1 MYLRKLALVG
11 VIVGALCGGLAQ
23 AAAAAGTLR
32 VNLQSP
38 LGTVDPA
45 FAFAGLPSSQLDYAV
60 CAKLTN
66 LPDQSAPAGS
76 AAVPEVAGSPRIS
89 ADGKTYTFTIRGGF
103 RFSPPSNEVV
113 TAATFK
119 HAIERALAP
128 GMDPSLASFL
138 SDVVGANDYH
148 AGLASSIS
156 GITANG
162 MQLTIQLVRPAGDLL
177 ARLAMPQFCAVPLDA
192 PVDPTGNAVLA
203 SAGPYYGASHD
214 PNGLT
219 VLKANPNYGGS
230 RPHFWDEID
239 FHANIPT
246 ATTEADI
253 IAGTVDY
260 AADGLPNQDYAAIGA
275 AYGPGSPADLAGQQ
289 QFFVDPMMGTRYLAM
304 NTSRP
309 LFANTLLR
317 QAVNY
322 ALDRPVLVAAG
333 GAYFHTP
340 TDQILPPTM
349 LGFWDWNLYPIG
361 GPDLVTA
368 QSLALASGQVPATA
382 VLYAPNNVWGQGM
395 APIIETDL
403 A

>member
-66 LPDQSAPAGS
+66 LPDQPAPAGS
-76 AAVPEVAGSPRIS
+76 AAAPEVAGSPRIS

-138 SDVVGANDYH
+138 SDVV
-148 AGLASSIS
+148 
-156 GITANG
+156 
-162 MQLTIQLVRPAGDLL
+162 
-177 ARLAMPQFCAVPLDA
+177 
-192 PVDPTGNAVLA
+192 LA
-203 SAGPYYGASHD
+203 SAGPYYVASHD
-214 PNGLT
+214 PSGLT
-219 VLKANPNYGGS
+219 VLKVNPNYGGS

-239 FHANIPT
+239 FQANVP
-246 ATTEADI
+246 AASTEADI

-275 AYGPGSPADLAGQQ
+275 AYGPGSPADLAGEQ